1 MEKPSNKKEIRIVL
15 FEDDNNVK
23 DAVIE
28 ILTSENYSVFHL
40 DSDAN
45 LKEALEEIKPDLI
58 ISDVMMPVKSGM
70 DLIKEIKSM
79 NEFSEIP
86 FIFLTARSDHS
97 DLREGMN
104 LGADDYIVKPFKAK
118 DLLRSVE
125 LRVSK
130 AELIKEKIERFSQS
144 VALSVPHELRTPLIS
159 LMGYSDLIID
169 DFDFL
174 SDNDIIEYVK
184 RIKFSTG
191 RLHKVIEKFILYSN
205 LLMIDLD
212 EELKKRFLTK
222 TDLNY
227 EELIS
232 KIAVTVSSE
241 YNRNKDLV
249 IEAESFEVSL
259 CEDLLSFALTN
270 LIDNAF
276 KFSSEGSKVYVNGK
290 STESGYEITVVD
302 TGIGMNKEQLKELSA
317 LKQVDREKLNQNGSG
332 LGLAIAFKSLAH
344 LGLKI
349 NFESELNKGTKV
361 SFVINSEMSKK
372 I

>member
-1 MEKPSNKKEIRIVL
+1 MVMEKTTEKESVKIIL
-15 FEDDNNVK
+15 FEDDKNVK
-23 DAVIE
+23 DSVME

-40 DSDAN
+40 DSDADLN
-45 LKEALEEIKPDLI
+45 KMLGEIKPDLI
-58 ISDVMMPVKSGM
+58 ISDVMMPVKTGL
-70 DLIKEIKSM
+70 DLIKEIKSIDQY
-79 NEFSEIP
+79 SDIP

-125 LRVSK
+125 LRIKKS
-130 AELIKEKIERFSQS
+130 ELIKEKIERFSKS

-205 LLMIDLD
+205 LLMIDVD
-212 EELKKRFLTK
+212 EELKNKFLEK
-222 TDLNY
+222 TEFDLS
-227 EELIS
+227 ELIS
-232 KIAVTVSSE
+232 RTAISIASD
-241 YNRNKDLV
+241 YDRNKDLKLNL
-249 IEAESFEVSL
+249 EAAGVCL
-259 CEDLLSFALTN
+259 PEDLLLFVLTQ

-276 KFSSEGSKVYVNGK
+276 KFSTAGTPVTINLQQVS
-290 STESGYEITVVD
+290 SGYELSITD
-302 TGIGMNKEQLKELSA
+302 NGMGMSLEQLKEIEAFS
-317 LKQVDREKLNQNGSG
+317 QIDREKLNQSGNG
-332 LGLAIAFKSLAH
+332 LGIAIAIKSLAFIGSK
-344 LGLKI
+344 LI
-349 NFESELNKGTKV
+349 IESQLNKGTVFK
-361 SFVINSEMSKK
+361 FLIKK
-372 I
+372 

>member
-1 MEKPSNKKEIRIVL
+1 MGKSLNKKEIKIVL
-15 FEDDNNVK
+15 FEDDQNVK

-28 ILTSENYSVFHL
+28 ILTSQDYSVFHL
-40 DSDAN
+40 DSDIN
-45 LKEALEEIKPDLI
+45 LKDALEEIKPDLI
-58 ISDVMMPVKSGM
+58 ISDIMMPVKSGM
-70 DLIKEIKSM
+70 DLIKEIKSI
-79 NEFSEIP
+79 NDFSDIP
-86 FIFLTARSDHS
+86 FIFLTARSDNS

-125 LRVSK
+125 LRISK

-159 LMGYSDLIID
+159 LMGYSDMIID

-174 SDNDIIEYVK
+174 TDNDIIEYVK

-222 TDLNY
+222 TDFNL

-241 YNRNKDLV
+241 FNRNNDLV
-249 IEAESFEVSL
+249 LEVEPLEVSL
-259 CEDLLSFALTN
+259 CEELISYALTH

-276 KFSSEGSKVYVNGK
+276 KFSTEGAKVFVSGK
-290 STESGYEITVVD
+290 NTASGYEITIADAGV
-302 TGIGMNKEQLKELSA
+302 GMNKEQLKELSA
-317 LKQVDREKLNQNGSG
+317 LKQIDREKLNQNGSG
-332 LGLAIAFKSLAH
+332 LGLAISFKSLEH
-344 LGLKI
+344 LGSKI

-361 SFVINSEMSKK
+361 SFVINSDMLKK